1 MGMTTFKRI
10 RKGWKIAGIA
20 VVLSGLISLYSFTDS
35 DFKILKNLDIFYT
48 LFREL
53 NLYYVDKTD
62 PERLIKTSIDGMLQS
77 LDPYTVYIPENEAD
91 DYSILTTGKYG
102 GIGATTRK
110 IGGYVVIS
118 DIYENYPADRA
129 DLKTGDIIHEI
140 DGQPLYFKESSEIS
154 ELLKGEPGTEILLT
168 IERPNE
174 NKLIKKNLK
183 REKISL
189 SNVPYYGMVSDE
201 IGYIKLMNFTGDAHK
216 EVRQALIE
224 LKEKSGAKALI
235 LDLRGNPGGLLI
247 EAVDVVN
254 LFVNKSQEVVST
266 KGKMKQFDN
275 VYKTR
280 YQPYDTQIPIVI
292 LVNRSSASSAE
303 IVAGSMQDLDRAVI
317 IGQRTFGKGLVQTT
331 RPLSYNAQLKVTTA
345 KYYIP
350 SGRCIQALDYS
361 RRGYDGSVTYI
372 PDSLINEFN
381 TKNGRKVYDGGG
393 IVPDISMSPETLSKI
408 AISLYTRGLFFNYAT
423 SFYHKND
430 SIPPIPNFVVNDAI
444 FNNFVQFISSKN
456 FDYMSETEQVLEKL
470 QEIAKAENYYESSKE
485 EFQMLQKKITHDK
498 FRDLEENKE
507 EISELLQEEI
517 ASRYYF
523 QKGRIGTSLR
533 KDTHV
538 QKAIEVLSNEKQ
550 YANILNGTIKSDIAS
565 KRTYYRYEEN

>member
-1 MGMTTFKRI
+1 MSIFKRI
-10 RKGWKIAGIA
+10 RKGWKIAGIS
-20 VVLSGLISLYSFTDS
+20 VVLSSLLFLYAFNDS

-53 NLYYVDKTD
+53 NLYYVDDTD

-91 DYSILTTGKYG
+91 DYRILTTGQYG

-110 IGGYVVIS
+110 IGGYVVVA
-118 DIYENYPADRA
+118 DIYENSPADKA
-129 DLKTGDIIHEI
+129 DIKTGDIIHEI
-140 DGQPLYFKESSEIS
+140 DGQPLYFKESAEIS
-154 ELLKGEPGTEILLT
+154 ELLKGEPGTDILLT
-168 IERPNE
+168 IERPDE
-174 NKLIKKNLK
+174 NKLIKKNVK

-189 SNVPYYGMVSDE
+189 SNVPYYGMVNDE
-201 IGYIKLMNFTGDAHK
+201 VGYIKLMNFTGDAHK
-216 EVRQALIE
+216 EVRQAMSD
-224 LKEKSGAKALI
+224 LKEKQGAKSLI

-254 LFVNKSQEVVST
+254 LFIHKGQEVVST
-266 KGKMKQFDN
+266 KGKMKQWDN

-280 YQPYDTQIPIVI
+280 NQPYDTQIPVVV

-303 IVAGSMQDLDRAVI
+303 IVAGAMQDLDRAVI
-317 IGQRTFGKGLVQTT
+317 IGQRTYGKGLVQTT

-350 SGRCIQALDYS
+350 SGRCIQSLDYS
-361 RRGYDGSVTYI
+361 KRSFDGSASYI
-372 PDSLINEFN
+372 PDSLIAEFN

-393 IVPDISMSPETLSKI
+393 IVPDIQMSPETLSKI
-408 AISLYTRGLFFNYAT
+408 SISLYTRGLFFNYAT
-423 SFYHKND
+423 SFYHKTD
-430 SIPPIPNFVVNDAI
+430 SIPSVPKFRVDDAI
-444 FNNFVQFISSKN
+444 FKNFVEYISAKN
-456 FDYMSETEQVLEKL
+456 FDYVSETEQFLEKL
-470 QEIAKAENYYESSKE
+470 QEIAKAEKYYDNSKQ
-485 EFQMLQKKITHDK
+485 EFENLMKKISHDK
-498 FRDLEENKE
+498 FKDLEDNKE

-523 QKGRIGTSLR
+523 QKGRIATSLT

-538 QKAIEVLSNEKQ
+538 QKGIEVLSNRQ
-550 YANILNGTIKSDIAS
+550 LYSNILNGSVKSDMAS
-565 KRTYYRYEEN
+565 KKVNYQYDQN

>member
-1 MGMTTFKRI
+1 MNRFNRI
-10 RKGWKIAGIA
+10 RKGWKITGFSVILTA
-20 VVLSGLISLYSFTDS
+20 LISIYASTDS

-53 NLYYVDKTD
+53 NLYYVDSTD
-62 PERLIKTSIDGMLQS
+62 PEQLIKTSIDGMLQS

-91 DYSILTTGKYG
+91 DYRILTTGQYG
-102 GIGATTRK
+102 GIGASTRK

-118 DIYENYPADRA
+118 EIYEGSPADRA

-154 ELLKGEPGTEILLT
+154 ELLKGEPGSDILLT

-189 SNVPYYGMVSDE
+189 SNVPYYGMVSE
-201 IGYIKLMNFTGDAHK
+201 NIGYIKLMNFTGDAHK
-216 EVRQALIE
+216 EVMHALSD

-254 LFVNKSQEVVST
+254 LFVNKNQEVVST
-266 KGKMKQFDN
+266 KGKMKQWDN

-280 YQPYDTQIPIVI
+280 NHPYDTQIPVVI
-292 LVNRSSASSAE
+292 LVNHSSASSAE
-303 IVAGSMQDLDRAVI
+303 IVAGSMQDLDRAII
-317 IGQRTFGKGLVQTT
+317 IGQRTYGKGLVQTT

-361 RRGYDGSVTYI
+361 RRGYDGSVSYI
-372 PDSLINEFN
+372 PDSLISEFN
-381 TKNGRKVYDGGG
+381 TRNGRKVYDGGG

-408 AISLYTRGLFFNYAT
+408 SIALYTRGLFFNFAT
-423 SFYHKND
+423 SFYHKTD
-430 SIPPIPNFVVNDAI
+430 SIPPISKFEVNNEI
-444 FNNFVQFISSKN
+444 FRNFVQFISSKN

-470 QEIAKAENYYESSKE
+470 QEIAKSENYYENSKV
-485 EFQMLQKKITHDK
+485 EFDLLKKKISHDK
-498 FRDLEENKE
+498 FKDLEENKE
-507 EISELLQEEI
+507 EICELLQEEI

-523 QKGRIGTSLR
+523 QKGRIGSSLR
-533 KDTHV
+533 NDTHV
-538 QKAIEVLSNEKQ
+538 QKAIEVLSNNEL
-550 YANILNGTIKSDIAS
+550 YANILNGTVKSDIAS

>member
-1 MGMTTFKRI
+1 MSKFKLI
-10 RKGWKIAGIA
+10 PKAWKLVGFA
-20 VVLSGLISLYSFTDS
+20 VIISSLVSLYSFSD
-35 DFKILKNLDIFYT
+35 DFKILKNLDIFHT

-53 NLYYVDKTD
+53 NLYYVDDID
-62 PERLIKTSIDGMLQS
+62 PERLINASINGMLQS

-91 DYSILTTGKYG
+91 DYRILTTGQYG

-118 DIYENYPADRA
+118 EIYENYPADRA
-129 DLKTGDIIHEI
+129 DIKTGDIIHEI

-154 ELLKGEPGTEILLT
+154 ELLKGEPGSDILLT

-189 SNVPYYGMVSDE
+189 SNVPYYGMVSDQV
-201 IGYIKLMNFTGDAHK
+201 GYIKLMNFTGETHS
-216 EVRQALIE
+216 EVKDALID
-224 LKEKSGAKALI
+224 LKERLGAKSLI

-254 LFVNKSQEVVST
+254 LFINKNQEVVST
-266 KGKMKQFDN
+266 RGKMKQWDN
-275 VYKTR
+275 IYKTR
-280 YQPYDTQIPIVI
+280 THPYDTQIPIVVI
-292 LVNRSSASSAE
+292 VNRSSASSAE
-303 IVAGSMQDLDRAVI
+303 IVAGALQDLDRAVI
-317 IGQRTFGKGLVQTT
+317 IGQRTYGKGLVQTT

-361 RRGYDGSVTYI
+361 RRGFDGSVSYI

-393 IVPDISMSPETLSKI
+393 IVPDITLSPETLSKI

-423 SFYHKND
+423 YFYHKND
-430 SIPPIPNFVVNDAI
+430 SIPPLTRFEVTDNIFQNFVE
-444 FNNFVQFISSKN
+444 FISSKN
-456 FDYMSETEQVLEKL
+456 FDYVSETEQVLEKL
-470 QEIAKAENYYESSKE
+470 QEVAKAENYYEDSKDE
-485 EFQMLQKKITHDK
+485 IMKLQKKIAHDK
-498 FRDLEENKE
+498 FKDLQENKE
-507 EISELLQEEI
+507 EITELLQEEI

-523 QKGRIGTSLR
+523 QKGRIGASLK

-538 QKAIEVLSNEKQ
+538 QKAIEVLDNNKLYS
-550 YANILNGTIKSDIAS
+550 NILNGSVKSDIAS
-565 KRTYYRYEEN
+565 KPVYYKYNEN

>member
-1 MGMTTFKRI
+1 MTTFKRI

>member
-1 MGMTTFKRI
+1 MATFKQI
-10 RKGWKIAGIA
+10 RKGWKVAGIA
-20 VVLSGLISLYSFTDS
+20 VIISSALGIYSFTDS

-53 NLYYVDKTD
+53 NLYYVDNTD
-62 PERLIKTSIDGMLQS
+62 PEKLIKTGIDGMLQS

-118 DIYENYPADRA
+118 EIYENYPADRA
-129 DLKTGDIIHEI
+129 DMKTGDIIHEI

-174 NKLIKKNLK
+174 NKLIKKSLK

-201 IGYIKLMNFTGDAHK
+201 VGYIKLMNFTGDAHK
-216 EVRQALIE
+216 EVRLALAE
-224 LKEKSGAKALI
+224 LKEKLGAKSVI

-275 VYKTR
+275 SYKTR
-280 YQPYDTQIPIVI
+280 NHPYDTQIPLVV

-317 IGQRTFGKGLVQTT
+317 IGQRTYGKGLVQTT

-361 RRGYDGSVTYI
+361 RRGFDGSVSYI
-372 PDSLINEFN
+372 PDSLINEYT
-381 TKNGRKVYDGGG
+381 TKNGRKVFDGGG
-393 IVPDISMSPETLSKI
+393 IVPDVSMSPETLSKI

-423 SFYHKND
+423 SFFHKND
-430 SIPPIPNFVVNDAI
+430 TIPSIANFEITDEIFKNFVDY
-444 FNNFVQFISSKN
+444 ISSKN

-470 QEIAKAENYYESSKE
+470 QEIAKAENYYEISKD
-485 EFQMLQKKITHDK
+485 EFAQLQKKISHDK
-498 FRDLEENKE
+498 FRDLEQNRK
-507 EISELLQEEI
+507 EISELLMEEI

-523 QKGRIGTSLR
+523 QKGRIGASL
-533 KDTHV
+533 KNDTHV
-538 QKAIEVLSNEKQ
+538 KKAIEVLSNEKL

>member
-1 MGMTTFKRI
+1 MRTFKRI
-10 RKGWKIAGIA
+10 RKGWKVAGIA
-20 VVLSGLISLYSFTDS
+20 IVLSSILSIYAFTDS

-53 NLYYVDKTD
+53 NLYYVDNTD
-62 PERLIKTSIDGMLQS
+62 PELLIKTGIDGMLQS

-118 DIYENYPADRA
+118 EVYEDYPADRA

-174 NKLIKKNLK
+174 NKLIKKSLK

-189 SNVPYYGMVSDE
+189 SNVPYYGMVNDE

-216 EVRQALIE
+216 EVRQALTE
-224 LKEKSGAKALI
+224 LKEKSGAKGLI

-280 YQPYDTQIPIVI
+280 NHPYDTQIPLVV

-317 IGQRTFGKGLVQTT
+317 VGQRTYGKGLVQTT

-361 RRGYDGSVTYI
+361 KRSFDGRVSYI
-372 PDSLINEFN
+372 PDSMINEFN

-393 IVPDISMSPETLSKI
+393 IVPDITMTPETLSKI
-408 AISLYTRGLFFNYAT
+408 SISLYTRGLFFNYAT
-423 SFYHKND
+423 TFYHKND
-430 SIPPIPNFVVNDAI
+430 SIPPVSKFEITDDIYKNFVD
-444 FNNFVQFISSKN
+444 FISSKN

-470 QEIAKAENYYESSKE
+470 QEIAKAENYYENSKD
-485 EFQMLQKKITHDK
+485 EFAQLQKKISHDK
-498 FRDLEENKE
+498 FRDLEENRD
-507 EISELLQEEI
+507 EISELLMEEI

-523 QKGRIGTSLR
+523 QKGRIGSSLK

-538 QKAIEVLSNEKQ
+538 KKAIEVLSNEKH

-565 KRTYYRYEEN
+565 KRTYYRYDEN

>member
-1 MGMTTFKRI
+1 MRTFKQI
-10 RKGWKIAGIA
+10 RKRWKIAGIA
-20 VVLSGLISLYSFTDS
+20 VILSSMLSIYAFTDS

-53 NLYYVDKTD
+53 NLYYVDNTD
-62 PERLIKTSIDGMLQS
+62 PEQLIKTGIDGMLQS

-118 DIYENYPADRA
+118 EIYENYPADRA

-174 NKLIKKNLK
+174 NKLIKKSLK

-189 SNVPYYGMVSDE
+189 SNVPYYGMVNDE

-216 EVRQALIE
+216 EVRHALMD
-224 LKEKSGAKALI
+224 LKEKYGAKGLI

-275 VYKTR
+275 IYKTR
-280 YQPYDTQIPIVI
+280 NHPYDTQIPLVV

-317 IGQRTFGKGLVQTT
+317 IGQRTYGKGLVQTT

-361 RRGYDGSVTYI
+361 KRRFDGRVSYI

-393 IVPDISMSPETLSKI
+393 IVPDITMNPETLSKI

-423 SFYHKND
+423 AFYHKYD
-430 SIPPIPNFVVNDAI
+430 SIPNVMKFEITDDIYKNFVD
-444 FNNFVQFISSKN
+444 FISTKN
-456 FDYMSETEQVLEKL
+456 FDYMSESEQVLEKL
-470 QEIAKAENYYESSKE
+470 QEIAKAENYYENSKD
-485 EFQMLQKKITHDK
+485 EFAQLQKKIAHDK
-498 FRDLEENKE
+498 FRDLEENRE
-507 EISELLQEEI
+507 EISELLMEEI

-523 QKGRIGTSLR
+523 QKGRIGSSLK

-538 QKAIEVLSNEKQ
+538 KKAIEVLANDKL

>member
-1 MGMTTFKRI
+1 MRTFKQI

-20 VVLSGLISLYSFTDS
+20 VILSSVLSIYAFTDS

-53 NLYYVDKTD
+53 NLYYVDNTD

-118 DIYENYPADRA
+118 EVYQDYPADKA
-129 DLKTGDIIHEI
+129 GLKTGDIIHEI

-154 ELLKGEPGTEILLT
+154 ELLKGEPGSEILLT

-216 EVRQALIE
+216 EVRQALTE
-224 LKEKSGAKALI
+224 LKEKSGAKSLI

-247 EAVDVVN
+247 EAVNVVN

-275 VYKTR
+275 IYRTHN
-280 YQPYDTQIPIVI
+280 QPYDTHIPLVI

-317 IGQRTFGKGLVQTT
+317 VGQRTYGKGLVQTT

-361 RRGYDGSVTYI
+361 RRGFDGSVSYI

-393 IVPDISMSPETLSKI
+393 IVPDISISPETLSKI
-408 AISLYTRGLFFNYAT
+408 SISLYTRGLFLITLHRFIIKTIPFLRYPGLRLARRFTTILCN
-423 SFYHKND
+423 SFQPK
-430 SIPPIPNFVVNDAI
+430 
-444 FNNFVQFISSKN
+444 ISTICRKQSRYWKN
-456 FDYMSETEQVLEKL
+456 F
-470 QEIAKAENYYESSKE
+470 
-485 EFQMLQKKITHDK
+485 
-498 FRDLEENKE
+498 
-507 EISELLQEEI
+507 
-517 ASRYYF
+517 
-523 QKGRIGTSLR
+523 R
-533 KDTHV
+533 K
-538 QKAIEVLSNEKQ
+538 
-550 YANILNGTIKSDIAS
+550 
-565 KRTYYRYEEN
+565 

>member
-1 MGMTTFKRI
+1 MSTFKRI
-10 RKGWKIAGIA
+10 RKGWKLTGIA
-20 VVLSGLISLYSFTDS
+20 VILSGILSIYAFTDS
-35 DFKILKNLDIFYT
+35 DFKILKNLDIFHT

-53 NLYYVDKTD
+53 NLYYVDDID
-62 PERLIKTSIDGMLQS
+62 PERLINSSISGMLES

-91 DYSILTTGKYG
+91 DYKILTTGQYG

-118 DIYENYPADRA
+118 DVYENYPADRA
-129 DLKTGDIIHEI
+129 DIKTGDIIHEI

-154 ELLKGEPGTEILLT
+154 ELLKGEPGSEILLT

-216 EVRQALIE
+216 EVRQALVE

-254 LFVNKSQEVVST
+254 LFINKGQEVVST
-266 KGKMKQFDN
+266 KGKMKQWDN

-280 YQPYDTQIPIVI
+280 NQPYDTQIPLVV

-303 IVAGSMQDLDRAVI
+303 IVAGAMQDLDRAVI
-317 IGQRTFGKGLVQTT
+317 IGQRTYGKGLVQTT

-361 RRGYDGSVTYI
+361 RRSYDGSISYI

-408 AISLYTRGLFFNYAT
+408 AIALYTRGLFFNYAT

-430 SIPPIPNFVVNDAI
+430 SIPPIPKFQVDDVI
-444 FNNFVQFISSKN
+444 FNNFVEFISNKN

-470 QEIAKAENYYESSKE
+470 QEIAKAENYYEGSKD
-485 EFQMLQKKITHDK
+485 EFAQLQKKISHDK
-498 FRDLEENKE
+498 FKDIEENKE

-523 QKGRIGTSLR
+523 QKGRIGSSLK

-538 QKAIEVLSNEKQ
+538 QKAIDLLNNNKLYS
-550 YANILNGTIKSDIAS
+550 NILNGSIKSDIAS
-565 KRTYYRYEEN
+565 KKTYSRYEENN

>member
-1 MGMTTFKRI
+1 MSTFKRI
-10 RKGWKIAGIA
+10 RKGWKVAGIA
-20 VVLSGLISLYSFTDS
+20 VVVSSIISIYAFTDS

-53 NLYYVDKTD
+53 NLYYVDNTD
-62 PERLIKTSIDGMLQS
+62 PEMLIKTGIDGMLQS

-91 DYSILTTGKYG
+91 DYKILTTGQYG

-110 IGGYVVIS
+110 IGGYVVVS
-118 DIYENYPADRA
+118 EIYENYPADRA
-129 DLKTGDIIHEI
+129 DIKTGDIIHEI

-154 ELLKGEPGTEILLT
+154 ELLKGEPGSDVLLT
-168 IERPNE
+168 LERPNE

-183 REKISL
+183 REKINL

-216 EVRQALIE
+216 EVKQALID
-224 LKEKSGAKALI
+224 LKEKAGAKSII

-254 LFVNKSQEVVST
+254 LFINKGQEVVST
-266 KGKMKQFDN
+266 KGKMKQWEN
-275 VYKTR
+275 TYKTR
-280 YQPYDTQIPIVI
+280 YQPYDTQIPVAV

-303 IVAGSMQDLDRAVI
+303 IVAGSMQDLDRAII

-361 RRGYDGSVTYI
+361 QRAFGGNVMYI

-381 TKNGRKVYDGGG
+381 TKNGRKVFDGGG
-393 IVPDISMSPETLSKI
+393 IVPDITLSPETLSKI
-408 AISLYTRGLFFNYAT
+408 SIALYTRGLFFNYAT

-430 SIPPIPNFVVNDAI
+430 SIPSITEFEVGDEIFSNFVLYVSN
-444 FNNFVQFISSKN
+444 KN
-456 FDYMSETEQVLEKL
+456 FDYMSESEQILEKL
-470 QEIAKAENYYESSKE
+470 QEIAKAENYYDASKD
-485 EFQMLQKKITHDK
+485 EFTQLQKKIAHDK
-498 FRDLEENKE
+498 FKDIEENKA
-507 EISELLQEEI
+507 EICELLKEEI

-523 QKGRIGTSLR
+523 QKGRIGSSLK

-538 QKAIEVLSNEKQ
+538 QRAIEVLSDNKM
-550 YANILNGTIKSDIAS
+550 YTNILNGTIKSDIAS
-565 KRTYYRYEEN
+565 KKTYYRYETN

>member
-1 MGMTTFKRI
+1 MSTFKRI
-10 RKGWKIAGIA
+10 GKGWRLAGIA
-20 VVLSGLISLYSFTDS
+20 IIISTIISIYSFTDS

-53 NLYYVDKTD
+53 NLYYVDNTD
-62 PERLIKTSIDGMLQS
+62 PEILIKKSIDGMLQT

-91 DYSILTTGKYG
+91 DYKILTTGQYG
-102 GIGATTRK
+102 GIGASTKK
-110 IGGYVVIS
+110 IGGYVVVS
-118 DIYENYPADRA
+118 EIYEDSPADRA
-129 DLKTGDIIHEI
+129 DLKIGDIIHEI

-154 ELLKGEPGTEILLT
+154 ELLKGDLGSDILLT

-174 NKLIKKNLK
+174 KKLIKKNLK

-189 SNVPYYGMVSDE
+189 NNVPYYGMVSEDV
-201 IGYIKLMNFTGDAHK
+201 GYIKLLNFTSDAHK
-216 EVRQALIE
+216 EVRQALFE
-224 LKEKSGAKALI
+224 LKEKYQAKGLI

-254 LFVNKSQEVVST
+254 LFINKNQEVVST
-266 KGKMKQFDN
+266 KGKMKQWDN

-280 YQPYDTQIPIVI
+280 NQPFDTQIPLVV

-303 IVAGSMQDLDRAVI
+303 IVAGSMQDLDRAII
-317 IGQRTFGKGLVQTT
+317 IGQRTYGKGLVQTT

-361 RRGYDGSVTYI
+361 RRSYDGSVSYI

-381 TKNGRKVYDGGG
+381 TKNGRKVFDGGG
-393 IVPDISMSPETLSKI
+393 IVPDVVMSPETLSKI
-408 AISLYTRGLFFNYAT
+408 TITLYTRGLFFNYAT
-423 SFYHKND
+423 SFFHKND
-430 SIPPIPNFVVNDAI
+430 SISSITNFEVDDKIFENFVE
-444 FNNFVQFISSKN
+444 FISAKN
-456 FDYMSETEQVLEKL
+456 FEYVSETEQVLERL
-470 QEIAKAENYYESSKE
+470 QEIAKAENYYEDSKE
-485 EFQMLQKKITHDK
+485 EFAHLKKKISHDK
-498 FRDLEENKE
+498 FKDLEENKE
-507 EISELLQEEI
+507 EISELLKEEI

-523 QKGRIGTSLR
+523 QKGRIGSSLS

-538 QKAIEVLSNEKQ
+538 QKALDILSDTKL
-550 YANILNGTIKSDIAS
+550 YTNILNGTIKSDFAS
-565 KRTYYRYEEN
+565 KRSYYRDEN

>member
-1 MGMTTFKRI
+1 MDTFKRI

-20 VVLSGLISLYSFTDS
+20 VILSGMVSLYSFTDS

-201 IGYIKLMNFTGDAHK
+201 IGYIKLMNFTGEAHK
-216 EVRQALIE
+216 EVRNALIE

-280 YQPYDTQIPIVI
+280 YQSYDTQIPIVI

-430 SIPPIPNFVVNDAI
+430 SILPISKFVVNEDI

-470 QEIAKAENYYESSKE
+470 QEIAKAEKYYENSKA
-485 EFQMLQKKITHDK
+485 EFQMLQKKISHDK

-538 QKAIEVLSNEKQ
+538 QKAIEVLLNDKQ
-550 YANILNGTIKSDIAS
+550 YASILNGTIKSDIAS